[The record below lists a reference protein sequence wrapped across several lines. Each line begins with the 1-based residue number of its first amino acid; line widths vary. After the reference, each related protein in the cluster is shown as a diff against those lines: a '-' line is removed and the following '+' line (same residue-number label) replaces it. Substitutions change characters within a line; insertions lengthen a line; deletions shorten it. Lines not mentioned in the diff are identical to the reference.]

1 MCTLGL
7 GMSLNVMLYMN
18 GCKRRIGEGG
28 YFITHAKAKR
38 EREKLT
44 LDRKGRRGEG
54 ENGTLSLWL
63 LYGISRVS

>member
-44 LDRKGRRGEG
+44 LRQEG
-54 ENGTLSLWL
+54 EEG
-63 LYGISRVS
+63 GGVKERMGQ